1 MQGSSTG
8 LILQGVAHAH
18 SVLKESLSSPLL
30 SLTFYFDFV
39 FPNVKF
45 YSNFYSWHHFAG
57 DCAVC
62 MHTKYSR
69 SPCQVPPGA
78 SSYYAPLH
86 QGTINLLYF
95 LMFIFLNI
103 LFALL
108 CFNSWTAFA
117 HGVLVKSPKAPPPT
131 TPLFTITLFCAIN
144 CAIAIFSI
152 QWHSF

>member
-1 MQGSSTG
+1 MARQYYYVFFICYPAFFPRCCDMQGSSTG

-86 QGTINLLYF
+86 QGTISLLTF
-95 LMFIFLNI
+95 FKCSILLLIFDLHFYI
-103 LFALL
+103 L
-108 CFNSWTAFA
+108 
-117 HGVLVKSPKAPPPT
+117 
-131 TPLFTITLFCAIN
+131 TLGL
-144 CAIAIFSI
+144 SL
-152 QWHSF
+152 HMESL